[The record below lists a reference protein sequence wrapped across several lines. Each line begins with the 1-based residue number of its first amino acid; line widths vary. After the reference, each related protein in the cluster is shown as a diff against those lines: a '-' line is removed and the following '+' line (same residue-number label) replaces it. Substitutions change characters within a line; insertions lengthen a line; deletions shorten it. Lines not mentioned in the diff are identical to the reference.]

1 MPAAKIIHT
10 RDYELFCQGQLA
22 DPYPVL
28 RELRNTEPVHWC
40 EPWECWIV
48 TSYDDVQQGHL
59 HSRLSS
65 DKARITMNAL
75 SEELRTRV
83 DGLGKHLALWVSH
96 TDPPGHKRL
105 RESVQQPFVARNVLA
120 MRDRITAIANELVD
134 TVAVSGRMDVI
145 SDFAYLMPVTVICE
159 RMGIPLEDITR
170 FQAWVEDIVA
180 FTDAPASG
188 WAETAEVAL
197 SGLTCLSQYF
207 KEIIQHKRDEPGE
220 DMISQLVSPEPWSD
234 ALHAQKLLAMCVQL
248 LVGAHDTTS
257 ALIGNSLLLLL
268 QNPEVAEQL
277 GARPERIESAIEE
290 FLRYESPAPRNS
302 RIAMADLELGGQQ
315 IREGQ
320 TVALMLSAANR
331 DPQQFSDPDRLDIS
345 RSPNRHLAFGSGA
358 HFCLGAPLARL
369 EGQIAITTILQR
381 LPGLRPVEQ
390 SALERPLWH
399 ASTGLRMLKTLPV
412 MFDV

>member
-1 MPAAKIIHT
+1 MPPVKIIHT
-10 RDYELFCQGQLA
+10 RDYDLFCQGQLA

-28 RELRNTEPVHWC
+28 CELRNTEPVHWC
-40 EPWECWIV
+40 EPWGCWIV

-75 SEELRTRV
+75 PEELRTRV

-105 RESVQQPFVARNVLA
+105 RESVQQPFMARNVA
-120 MRDRITAIANELVD
+120 VMHTRIAGIAHDLID
-134 TVAVSGRMDVI
+134 AVAPRGRLDVI
-145 SDFAYLMPVTVICE
+145 CDLASPLTVTVICE
-159 RMGIPLEDITR
+159 VLGIPPQDR
-170 FQAWVEDIVA
+170 DQFQAWVEEIVA
-180 FTDAPASG
+180 FTDAPASRRPD
-188 WAETAEVAL
+188 TAEQAL
-197 SGLTCLSQYF
+197 SGLTDLSEYF
-207 KEIIQHKRDEPGE
+207 AEIIRRKCAEPE
-220 DMISQLVSPEPWSD
+220 KDLISALLCRESGRD
-234 ALHAQKLLAMCVQL
+234 ALHPDEVLAMCVQM
-248 LVGAHDTTS
+248 LVGAYDTTA
-257 ALIGNSLLLLL
+257 ALIGNSVLLLLRH
-268 QNPEVAEQL
+268 PEMAEL
-277 GARPERIESAIEE
+277 LRTRPERIETAIEE

-302 RIAMADLELGGQQ
+302 RIAMADIELGGQQ

-320 TVALMLSAANR
+320 IVALMLSAANR
-331 DPQQFSDPDRLDIS
+331 DPKQFSDPDRLDIG

-369 EGQIAITTILQR
+369 EGQIAITTILQKM
-381 LPGLRPVEQ
+381 PGLRPVEQ

-399 ASTGLRMLKTLPV
+399 PSTGLRMLKTLPV

>member
-1 MPAAKIIHT
+1 
-10 RDYELFCQGQLA
+10 
-22 DPYPVL
+22 
-28 RELRNTEPVHWC
+28 
-40 EPWECWIV
+40 
-48 TSYDDVQQGHL
+48 
-59 HSRLSS
+59 
-65 DKARITMNAL
+65 
-75 SEELRTRV
+75 
-83 DGLGKHLALWVSH
+83 
-96 TDPPGHKRL
+96 
-105 RESVQQPFVARNVLA
+105 
-120 MRDRITAIANELVD
+120 
-134 TVAVSGRMDVI
+134 MDVI

-248 LVGAHDTTS
+248 LVGSHDTTS

>member
-1 MPAAKIIHT
+1 MPAVKISHT

-28 RELRNTEPVHWC
+28 RELRNSEPVHWC
-40 EPWECWIV
+40 EPWGCWIV
-48 TSYDDVQQGHL
+48 TSYDGVQQGHL
-59 HSRLSS
+59 HSCLSS

-75 SEELRTRV
+75 PKELRTRV

-105 RESVQQPFVARNVLA
+105 RESVQQPFVARNVFA
-120 MRDRITAIANELVD
+120 MQERITAIANELIDV
-134 TVAVSGRMDVI
+134 VASSGRMDVI
-145 SDFAYLMPVTVICE
+145 RDFAYLMPVTVICE
-159 RMGIPLEDITR
+159 RMGIPLEDIPR

-188 WAETAEVAL
+188 RAETAEVAL
-197 SGLTCLSQYF
+197 AGLTDLAQYF
-207 KEIIQHKRDEPGE
+207 TGIIGRKRADPEE
-220 DMISQLVSPEPWSD
+220 DLISELVSVTSGGNRLD
-234 ALHAQKLLAMCVQL
+234 AQELLAMCVQL

-257 ALIGNSLLLLL
+257 ALIGNSILLLLRN
-268 QNPEVAEQL
+268 QEVAEQL
-277 GARPERIESAIEE
+277 RTRPERVETAVEE

-302 RIAMADLELGGQQ
+302 RIAMSDIELAGQQ

-331 DPQQFSDPDRLDIS
+331 DPQQFPDPDRLDIG

-381 LPGLRPVEQ
+381 LSGLRPVEQ
-390 SALERPLWH
+390 SAFERPVWH
-399 ASTGLRMLKTLPV
+399 PSTGLRMLKTLPV